1 MMQAEKSR
9 EFAGRW
15 ELLLVLLAAAGFL
28 LFLLPGHGQPMHT
41 AVAQLHIGG
50 KIVLQIPL
58 ERTREEQI
66 DLREWGVPGTLEVQ
80 NGRIRFVEV
89 TCPDHICEKTGYIEK
104 DGQTAVCM
112 PNRTAII
119 IIEE

>member
-1 MMQAEKSR
+1 MRAEKNR
-9 EFAGRW
+9 KFAGRW
-15 ELLLVLLAAAGFL
+15 ELLLVGLAAAGLL
-28 LFLLPGHGQPMHT
+28 LFLLWGRGQPMHT

-50 KIVLQIPL
+50 RIVLQIPL
-58 ERTREEQI
+58 ERAQNERI

-89 TCPDHICEKTGYIEK
+89 TCPDHICEKTGYVER

-112 PNRTAII
+112 PNRAAIVI
-119 IIEE
+119 VEG